1 MIHMKNFSLQ
11 FYIGKNSLTKETKGY
26 PFEFLEK
33 QLSLSI
39 PLITGMIIT
48 FQKKKKKWNQ
58 RVYVGR
64 ELKIQDIQKNPNLLE
79 KYNINL
85 EELADIAVEG
95 YQKVCILNYKKYDS
109 VLVGVKDE
117 DLIVP
122 DYFALKKYMYVL
134 KENAS

>member
-1 MIHMKNFSLQ
+1 MDMKNFSLQ
-11 FYIGKNSLTKETKGY
+11 FLIGKNSLTKENQVS
-26 PFEFLEK
+26 PFDLLEK

-39 PLITGMIIT
+39 PLITGMNIT

-64 ELKIQDIQKNPNLLE
+64 ELKIQDLQKNPSLLE

-95 YQKVCILNYKKYDS
+95 FQKVCVLNYKKYDS
-109 VLVGVKDE
+109 VLVGVSDE

-122 DYFALKKYMYVL
+122 DYFALKKYIYVL

>member
-1 MIHMKNFSLQ
+1 MDMKNFSLQ
-11 FYIGKNSLTKETKGY
+11 FLIGKNSLTKESQVS
-26 PFEFLEK
+26 PLELLEK

-39 PLITGMIIT
+39 PLITGMNIT

-64 ELKIQDIQKNPNLLE
+64 ELKIQELQKDPSLLE
-79 KYNINL
+79 KYNITI

-95 YQKVCILNYKKYDS
+95 YQKVCVLNYKKYDS
-109 VLVGVKDE
+109 VLVGVSEE

-122 DYFALKKYMYVL
+122 DYFALKKYIYVL
-134 KENAS
+134 KENIS

>member
-1 MIHMKNFSLQ
+1 MKNFSLQ
-11 FYIGKNSLTKETKGY
+11 FLIGKNSLTKESQVS
-26 PFEFLEK
+26 PFELLEK

-39 PLITGMIIT
+39 PLITGMNIT

-64 ELKIQDIQKNPNLLE
+64 ELKIQELQKDPSLLE
-79 KYNINL
+79 KYNITI

-95 YQKVCILNYKKYDS
+95 YQKVCVLNYKKYDS
-109 VLVGVKDE
+109 VLVGVSEE

-122 DYFALKKYMYVL
+122 DYFALKKYIYVL
-134 KENAS
+134 KENIS